1 MDSVLQKHHLFILLS
16 RRLQRD
22 EVVVDLGSGGCADIA
37 IVVVMCDGFRHKK
50 YIPCNYVV
58 NISFAVVSITG
69 AGIDCFIAG
78 QQVGP
83 RGTVVGVDM
92 TPEMVHE
99 ARRLAK
105 EHGHNN
111 VSFRLGEI
119 EYLPIADNYA
129 DVVISN
135 CVVNLSPDKVRQQCH
150 S

>member
-1 MDSVLQKHHLFILLS
+1 MVL
-16 RRLQRD
+16 
-22 EVVVDLGSGGCADIA
+22 
-37 IVVVMCDGFRHKK
+37 
-50 YIPCNYVV
+50 
-58 NISFAVVSITG
+58 ITG

-150 S
+150 STSSALALTPFYTSTGFVWQFSTLLTTHFYASNVCRAR